1 MKFTYNSSAD
11 VVKEKKL
18 NNKDDDIRVNME
30 LDLVEIKDKSE
41 KLGVV
46 ANFNFSYS
54 ANLSDLI
61 IYFYS
66 R

>member
-11 VVKEKKL
+11 EVKEKKL
-18 NNKDDDIRVNME
+18 NDKDDDIRVNME

-46 ANFNFSYS
+46 ANFSFSY
-54 ANLSDLI
+54 
-61 IYFYS
+61 
-66 R
+66 